1 MNLYNYR
8 FVLYVCFRYYLL
20 ITAQANFV
28 KIGGMSMKLSCN
40 KMKRLL
46 VKKNMSLAELRNAA
60 NIVPNIMT
68 KLR

>member
-1 MNLYNYR
+1 MNLHNYR
-8 FVLYVCFRYYLL
+8 FVLYECFRYYLL

-28 KIGGMSMKLSCN
+28 KIGGMSMKLSYN